1 MDEEE
6 YDEFY
11 HQELEDDDNKLNI
24 QFVENKV
31 HELGYEFLFEK
42 YTNYKKALERR
53 SKYFQAFKDVYTLD
67 VSFGSAHEPEDKE
80 EIYEIKKCWQ
90 EFTQL
95 LIDFSIYGYLY
106 ELLTCRAE
114 EVFYKMD
121 CLSQF
126 LFSEYDI
133 PNSEFTERL
142 NTHLERVSESEYM
155 LEVYFEELNRFLG
168 G

>member
-31 HELGYEFLFEK
+31 HELGYELLFEK
-42 YTNYKKALERR
+42 YNKYKNTLERR
-53 SKYFQAFKDVYTLD
+53 SKYFQAFEDAYNLD
-67 VSFGSAHEPEDKE
+67 MSFGYKHQPEDGE
-80 EIYEIKKCWQ
+80 VVYEIKKCWQ
-90 EFTQL
+90 GFTQL
-95 LIDFSIYGYLY
+95 LTDFTLYEYLY
-106 ELLTCRAE
+106 EFLTCKAD
-114 EVFYKMD
+114 EVFYNME